1 MKKVA
6 TEVSINNC
14 RPGWTPDYEL
24 IASRIPTLILPSYA
38 IVRTESTSS
47 LLYVHGTDYL
57 HSPAQYHLNSPMFKL
72 VFQFLRSPLSLLPLL
87 GLL

>member
-14 RPGWTPDYEL
+14 RPGWTPDCEL

-47 LLYVHGTDYL
+47 LLYVRTRY
-57 HSPAQYHLNSPMFKL
+57 
-72 VFQFLRSPLSLLPLL
+72 
-87 GLL
+87 